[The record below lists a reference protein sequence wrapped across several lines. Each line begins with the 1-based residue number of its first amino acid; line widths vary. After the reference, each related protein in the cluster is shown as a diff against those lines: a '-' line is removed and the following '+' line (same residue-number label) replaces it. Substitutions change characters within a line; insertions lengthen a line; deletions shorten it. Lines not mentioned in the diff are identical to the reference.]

1 MRRGAFL
8 YQSLIGL
15 IDILQQPMLLIL
27 QKWLTVL
34 PICWAMG
41 SSILEAVWLLYVVA
55 PVGILAFMANA
66 NSVATK

>member
-15 IDILQQPMLLIL
+15 ILQQPMILIL

-55 PVGILAFMANA
+55 PVRTLAFMANA
-66 NSVATK
+66 NSVAIK

>member
-1 MRRGAFL
+1 MRRGAIL

-15 IDILQQPMLLIL
+15 ILQQPMTLIL
-27 QKWLTVL
+27 RKCLTVL

-55 PVGILAFMANA
+55 PEAKLAFMANA
-66 NSVATK
+66 NSVAIN